1 VKIGQRFQGE
11 TSYAA
16 PEGLSL
22 PSLQPAAPGTEPV
35 RLPRP
40 AGDGPGLWGL
50 LGSRRS
56 RRDYTGQE
64 LGAEELGALLW
75 AAQGLTATARGHG
88 LRAAP
93 SAGGLYPLDLYAAL
107 PGGRCQPGIYRYEP
121 EGHLLRLRLQGPAL
135 APLASAALDQE
146 FVARSAVTLVMTAH
160 PERSVWRYEERAW
173 RYFYLDAGGI
183 GENILL
189 AAEALGLGACAVGA
203 FYDSAVNGFLGLD
216 GEGEI
221 AVYMVAVGRRAAEP
235 PGRGA

>member
-16 PEGLSL
+16 PADLSL
-22 PSLQPAAPGTEPV
+22 TPLQPAAPGTESV

-50 LGSRRS
+50 FRSRRS
-56 RRDYTGQE
+56 RRDYA
-64 LGAEELGALLW
+64 GAALSSEELGALLW
-75 AAQGLTATARGHG
+75 AAQGLTGTTRGHS

-107 PGGRCQPGIYRYEP
+107 PGGPCPPGIYRYEP
-121 EGHLLRLRLQGPAL
+121 EGHLLRLLLRGPAL
-135 APLASAALDQE
+135 APLASAALGQD
-146 FVARSAVTLVMTAH
+146 FVARSAVTLVLTAH
-160 PERSVWRYEERAW
+160 PERSVWRYEQRAW

-203 FYDSAVNGFLGLD
+203 FYDSAVNEFLGLD
-216 GEGEI
+216 GEGEV
-221 AVYMVAVGRRAAEP
+221 AVYMVAVGRQAPEQ